1 MRTNRVRRFPPT
13 DKSGGTRAAIWVAC
27 TKNRI
32 RCGEGQRTLTRPAF
46 QRQRAE
52 HLLQPMRC
60 NNAGCATPARQM
72 RLYPTDS
79 RLFPTVS
86 QVLPDCTGYT
96 GGVWNRDVTSAMW
109 WSLRATGGASHCRA
123 HPARRKS

>member
-1 MRTNRVRRFPPT
+1 M
-13 DKSGGTRAAIWVAC
+13 
-27 TKNRI
+27 
-32 RCGEGQRTLTRPAF
+32 
-46 QRQRAE
+46 
-52 HLLQPMRC
+52 QPMRC

-96 GGVWNRDVTSAMW
+96 GGVWDRDVTSAMW
-109 WSLRATGGASHCRA
+109 WSLRQLAEHHIAGLTL
-123 HPARRKS
+123 PAEKAEDVSPDRR